1 MQTEP
6 KIRMVDNKPRREDE
20 IFMITAEQL
29 KFWMSQDVS
38 PQEAMESL
46 GIRANKV
53 TGAGWKKA
61 DWMDVGV
68 SLVKIW
74 ADH

>member
-1 MQTEP
+1 MRTEP
-6 KIRMVDNKPRREDE
+6 KIRMIENRLMSVDEC
-20 IFMITAEQL
+20 FMITAEQL

>member
-1 MQTEP
+1 MQSAKNKMIEGGLVT
-6 KIRMVDNKPRREDE
+6 VDEA
-20 IFMITAEQL
+20 FLITAEQL

-38 PQEAMESL
+38 PQEAMEAL
-46 GIRANKV
+46 EIKPNKV

-61 DWMDVGV
+61 DWMDVGLA
-68 SLVKIW
+68 LVKTW